1 MTYEAVQTR
10 CPDVAEVTYGG
21 PVGECG
27 RCDADS
33 DCAGY
38 TRFLGGSFCQPL
50 DETENYFCLQDCT
63 EDPQACGPDRE
74 CDAAGNCIPTS
85 GSCPPVKPCSL
96 NAPQGACDTGETCIN
111 GDCVRAF
118 CIFGQRSEPGSIQMI
133 RRGKNLV
140 AQYETSLS
148 DWYRN
153 TDESIDNQLA
163 REYFRSEYEL
173 SSFTDLIETLIAT
186 YDIFGRIY

>member
-1 MTYEAVQTR
+1 
-10 CPDVAEVTYGG
+10 
-21 PVGECG
+21 
-27 RCDADS
+27 
-33 DCAGY
+33 
-38 TRFLGGSFCQPL
+38 
-50 DETENYFCLQDCT
+50 
-63 EDPQACGPDRE
+63 
-74 CDAAGNCIPTS
+74 
-85 GSCPPVKPCSL
+85 
-96 NAPQGACDTGETCIN
+96 
-111 GDCVRAF
+111 
-118 CIFGQRSEPGSIQMI
+118 MI